1 MLQCT
6 LDLFISVR
14 YHFVNRVDEDFWM
27 KLLSDA
33 SEYALRAVIWLA
45 QQPQEPQKV
54 RDIAAKTCTAPGY
67 LVKILQ
73 NLAKAGILSA
83 QRGIHGG
90 FTLIRDPDGLSAWEV
105 INAVDPIERIQ
116 HCPLRLKTHR
126 QALCPMH
133 HRIDQAM
140 AAVEAAFRQSTIKE
154 LLEAPGHP
162 RALCDVADEALTSDV
177 LCGQASRG

>member
-1 MLQCT
+1 
-6 LDLFISVR
+6 
-14 YHFVNRVDEDFWM
+14 M

-45 QQPQEPQKV
+45 QRPQSPQKV
-54 RDIAAKTCTAPGY
+54 REIAVETHAAPGY

-90 FTLIRDPDGLSAWEV
+90 FTLIRDPEDLSVWEV
-105 INAVDPIERIQ
+105 IDAVDPIERIGQ
-116 HCPLRLKTHR
+116 CPLGLKTHSKT
-126 QALCPMH
+126 LCPMH

-140 AAVEAAFRQSTIKE
+140 ASIEAVFRESTIAE
-154 LLEAPGHP
+154 LLDAPGFP
-162 RALCDVADEALTSDV
+162 KALCETAAES
-177 LCGQASRG
+177 

>member
-1 MLQCT
+1 
-6 LDLFISVR
+6 
-14 YHFVNRVDEDFWM
+14 M

-116 HCPLRLKTHR
+116 QCPLRLKTHR

-154 LLEAPGHP
+154 LLDAPGHP
-162 RALCDVADEALTSDV
+162 RALCDVADETLPSDV